1 MMERGNNDIHLKNFS
16 MIQNKEKWIL
26 APFYDLLNVS
36 IILPEDTEELALTM
50 EEKKHSHN

>member
-1 MMERGNNDIHLKNFS
+1 

-50 EEKKHSHN
+50 EGEKHSHN